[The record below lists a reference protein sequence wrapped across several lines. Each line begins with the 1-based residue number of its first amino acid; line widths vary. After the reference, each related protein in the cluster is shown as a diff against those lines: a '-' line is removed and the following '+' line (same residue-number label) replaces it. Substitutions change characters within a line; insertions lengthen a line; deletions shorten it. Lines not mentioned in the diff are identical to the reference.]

1 MKAVEIIQSAAIA
14 AVLAIPFVV
23 YFYNM
28 VP

>member
-1 MKAVEIIQSAAIA
+1 MKANEVVQCVIIA
-14 AVLAIPFVV
+14 AVAAIPFVV